1 MPPQPAR
8 GPSQSSAPGVRSPRP
23 RPATVPR
30 QKSATDGKLQRARR
44 GSDSRRT
51 KNVKLLRSHD
61 LMHWGHSIARDTVK
75 KILVCC
81 TMARATDF
89 IRFLSDPQGQSP
101 QSMPL
106 QLPPAGCCWPT
117 NRWRSPATSRP
128 SRPSAPTGPA
138 KTRQQQCTHP
148 TQKDNDSARE
158 GRREEPTNKQTPM
171 QRAVE
176 ATENRCAWLAIRP
189 SNRTKGSRET
199 QHRRRFPFFC
209 LEI

>member
-1 MPPQPAR
+1 
-8 GPSQSSAPGVRSPRP
+8 
-23 RPATVPR
+23 
-30 QKSATDGKLQRARR
+30 
-44 GSDSRRT
+44 
-51 KNVKLLRSHD
+51 
-61 LMHWGHSIARDTVK
+61 MHWGHSIARDTVK

-89 IRFLSDPQGQSP
+89 VRSLSDRQGQSP

-117 NRWRSPATSRP
+117 NRWRSLATSRP
-128 SRPSAPTGPA
+128 PRPSAPTGPA

-158 GRREEPTNKQTPM
+158 GHREEPANKQTPM

-176 ATENRCAWLAIRP
+176 ASANRCAWLAIRP
-189 SNRTKGSRET
+189 S
-199 QHRRRFPFFC
+199 RRFPSIAPIPTMARGMAVSPRVIPEVWMKKAAIALYVGGAFA
-209 LEI
+209 